1 MAKLNVIIPVADVE
15 INGAKYRK
23 VDRSAQEGDVIRITD
38 EDAPSYVIDGAF
50 YAVDEVDS
58 CGDAQITDEDGD
70 GCDTCNLSFEVYEKV
85 TELAPQQYREVKRK
99 ATVGERIRIV
109 DKDRSEDG
117 YENGAEFTV
126 TDAYY
131 GGDLYVNDTQF
142 VLYREYVVLEPVA
155 AETATQPAQ
164 PERLRV
170 GEYAKVIVD
179 RTTSDKDP
187 ISSGARVGD
196 IVEIMEVDG
205 GAVPFRVRTVV
216 GHKPGDSNWA
226 RPFALVRA
234 TDEEVAVAKAQ
245 LFNVGD
251 TVKLT
256 LADGE
261 SPKYGFGGVENG
273 DIGKVVS
280 TPDSRVIVDF
290 PSYSWWKADPSE
302 LTKLTTEEVAEI
314 ERKKAEEAARE
325 AERAKWAKIGREVN
339 EFKRGDIV
347 EVMESGSSGY
357 RVGLVDVVTHGDDD
371 VLRLSTGTDRTC
383 PWIVSRRVKLVV
395 PVEQR
400 FDRAS

>member
-50 YAVDEVDS
+50 YEVDEIDS
-58 CGDAQITDEDGD
+58 AGDPQITDEDGD
-70 GCDTCNLSFEVYEKV
+70 SYDAGGNLTFEVYEKV
-85 TELAPQQYREVKRK
+85 TEQAAQQYREVKRYAK
-99 ATVGERIRIV
+99 V
-109 DKDRSEDG
+109 
-117 YENGAEFTV
+117 
-126 TDAYY
+126 
-131 GGDLYVNDTQF
+131 
-142 VLYREYVVLEPVA
+142 
-155 AETATQPAQ
+155 PAG
-164 PERLRV
+164 PERLKV
-170 GEYAKVIVD
+170 GEYAKVV
-179 RTTSDKDP
+179 TKYYEHE
-187 ISSGARVGD
+187 VGD
-196 IVEIMEVDG
+196 VLEITGEALKHD
-205 GAVPFRVRTVV
+205 FHVRNLAT
-216 GHKPGDSNWA
+216 GKMGCIYNDKIT
-226 RPFALVRA
+226 LA

-280 TPDSRVIVDF
+280 TP
-290 PSYSWWKADPSE
+290 A
-302 LTKLTTEEVAEI
+302 
-314 ERKKAEEAARE
+314 
-325 AERAKWAKIGREVN
+325 
-339 EFKRGDIV
+339 
-347 EVMESGSSGY
+347 
-357 RVGLVDVVTHGDDD
+357 
-371 VLRLSTGTDRTC
+371 GTDRTC